1 MTGTD
6 THITP
11 EWSARMA
18 ALEPEGCEIG
28 AGALAM
34 MPPFDPKAVKV
45 LCASL
50 DKVLADAIAEAWG
63 RAQKEGMTLYDLSRM
78 LNWSRHRTQRTMK
91 SPVYCR
97 GGLRAVSRLMA
108 PT

>member
-1 MTGTD
+1 MIDLTT
-6 THITP
+6 
-11 EWSARMA
+11 
-18 ALEPEGCEIG
+18 LEPR
-28 AGALAM
+28 
-34 MPPFDPKAVKV
+34 AVKA

-97 GGLRAVSRLMA
+97 GGLQAASRLMTYLGIYGFKDIELLREVEA
-108 PT
+108 VVEAEVGAKHDRR